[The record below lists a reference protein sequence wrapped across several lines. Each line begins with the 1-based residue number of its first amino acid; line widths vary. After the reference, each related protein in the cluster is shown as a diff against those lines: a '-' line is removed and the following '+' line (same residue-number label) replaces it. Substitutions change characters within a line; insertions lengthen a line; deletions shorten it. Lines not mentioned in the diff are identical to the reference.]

1 MTQTLTTTT
10 TAKAA
15 PAGAT
20 GERRE
25 LGRYPT
31 PHGERILYAQ
41 RVCGRVR
48 VTDRPASPGGRSYL
62 ITRQV
67 SSLAELD
74 ALLTD
79 YLDQA
84 RLHGDCPMHVRW

>member
-1 MTQTLTTTT
+1 MTRTTTPPSV
-10 TAKAA
+10 A
-15 PAGAT
+15 PIGAT

-25 LGRYPT
+25 LGRYRT
-31 PHGERILYAQ
+31 PHGERVIYAQ

-48 VTDRPASPGGRSYL
+48 VTDRPAAAKGGRSYL
-62 ITRQV
+62 IAPWVQT
-67 SSLAELD
+67 LAELD

-84 RLHGDCPMHVRW
+84 ARHGDCPMRARW

>member
-1 MTQTLTTTT
+1 MTPTPTTI

-15 PAGAT
+15 PTGAT

-31 PHGERILYAQ
+31 PHGERVIYAQ
-41 RVCGRVR
+41 RVDGRVR
-48 VTDRPASPGGRSYL
+48 ITDRPAGPGGRAYL

-84 RLHGDCPMHVRW
+84 ARHGDCPMRARW